1 MKKGIKSIICIVLTV
16 VLIIGF
22 APSFGASEVEAADSA
37 IPIKASDL
45 NAAKD
50 NIGGTGW
57 EYILSYTN
65 GLPALFLY
73 SGTFTL
79 ELDEDLELYEIDGY
93 WSGSTV
99 LDIEGS
105 KNLTIKSWM
114 GCNKDLTISG
124 SGSVS
129 AKTINADNNLVISGK
144 KITDNYYLEGNSV
157 TIKDGANVSGGSI
170 NSYSTVTIT
179 NSTVSLTGEDR
190 YSDLLY
196 SEEGITL
203 NNCSITKPSG
213 GKVMKVSREYSG
225 TVQNVSEDE
234 YTYWTIRA
242 NADTPAETILIE
254 PSLTPEDAKEE
265 TPAAD
270 NSSGESSGGKKNY
283 KNEWVDGQW
292 YDANGK
298 TDYKYKGGWKKNS
311 TGWWYEDENGWFPTA
326 RWQKIDGDWY
336 YFDDIGY
343 MASNE
348 YAGNW
353 AAYSEG
359 YWWVGEDGAWDGSEP
374 GVWRLSG
381 TKWWFKDSTGWY
393 AKGKWYKIGGTW
405 YEFDADG
412 WWIEK

>member
-1 MKKGIKSIICIVLTV
+1 MKKRIKSIICIVLTV
-16 VLIIGF
+16 ALIIGF
-22 APSFGASEVEAADSA
+22 VPSLGASKVEAADGPVKIFA
-37 IPIKASDL
+37 KDL
-45 NAAKD
+45 NAAKKD
-50 NIGGTGW
+50 IDKTTEGW
-57 EYILSYTN
+57 FYSY
-65 GLPALFLY
+65 GDYPCLY
-73 SGTFTL
+73 LNSGDFKL
-79 ELDEDLELYEIDGY
+79 ILDEDLNLDYIDGY
-93 WSGSTV
+93 GGEAVNLTV
-99 LDIEGS
+99 EGS
-105 KNLTIKSWM
+105 KNLTVYDM
-114 GCNKDLTISG
+114 YCNNNITITG
-124 SGSVS
+124 SGKVS
-129 AKTINADNNLVISGK
+129 ADRISARQ
-144 KITDNYYLEGNSV
+144 SV
-157 TIKDGANVSGGSI
+157 VIKDGANVSGGNI
-170 NSYSTVTIT
+170 RAYSTVTIT
-179 NSTVSLTGEDR
+179 NSTVSLTGKGHGLAAVDAYR
-190 YSDLLY
+190 YGDLL
-196 SEEGITL
+196 SAEEGITL

-213 GKVMKVSREYSG
+213 GKVMKASREYSG

-254 PSLTPEDAKEE
+254 PSSTPEDAKEE

-270 NSSGESSGGKKNY
+270 NSSGGSSGGKKNY

-311 TGWWYEDENGWFPTA
+311 TGWWYEDENGWYPKA